1 MDLTNL
7 LAVAVPMAAA
17 IAIFFWSLDRI
28 RKERVDP
35 ADGLRTPRATPR
47 ELVERLLRPAAENL
61 SLRRSAEGK
70 PTLSEDLARAGVNI
84 TPAEYLLIRIGAVA
98 LGALI
103 GLFRFGIS
111 IGPIVIA
118 ALDFVIPPLVVNYLQ
133 RRRQNMFNDQLT
145 GMLQLLS
152 NSLKTGY
159 AIDRALETVAS
170 KSQPP
175 VSTEVERVTTEITLG
190 TSVEDALSALLL
202 RINSPDLEF
211 IVTAILLHTRVGG
224 NLAEVLDNISDT
236 LRDRLQTK
244 RDMSVLTA
252 QSRASASI
260 ITGLP
265 ILLGLGLYVFVP
277 GYFAPMTSTVVGYI
291 LLGIAGL
298 LILIGNILIRRM
310 TALKPARTA
319 IQVRQKL
326 SQAGNPGG
334 LTPAGFQ
341 SVRYSVA
348 AIMAVAG
355 LAVGLVVPVGMPTL
369 LAAAVSGLIFA
380 VIGFMTPGLWIEQR
394 IAQRRREIQRSL
406 AEATDLLTLVVESG
420 MSLDEGLLSITE
432 RFHNALGDE
441 IGKVLRE
448 IRLGRPRMA
457 ALEHMADMCGVPD
470 LHHLVESIVQ
480 S

>member
-28 RKERVDP
+28 RKERVEP

-70 PTLSEDLARAGVNI
+70 PTLSEDLARAGLNI

-111 IGPIVIA
+111 IGPVVIA
-118 ALDFVIPPLVVNYLQ
+118 AVGFVIPPLVVNYLQ

-175 VSTEVERVTTEITLG
+175 VSTEFERVATEITLG

-224 NLAEVLDNISDT
+224 NLAEVLVNISDT

-310 TALKPARTA
+310 TAL
-319 IQVRQKL
+319 
-326 SQAGNPGG
+326 
-334 LTPAGFQ
+334 Q
-341 SVRYSVA
+341 S
-348 AIMAVAG
+348 
-355 LAVGLVVPVGMPTL
+355 
-369 LAAAVSGLIFA
+369 
-380 VIGFMTPGLWIEQR
+380 
-394 IAQRRREIQRSL
+394 
-406 AEATDLLTLVVESG
+406 
-420 MSLDEGLLSITE
+420 
-432 RFHNALGDE
+432 
-441 IGKVLRE
+441 
-448 IRLGRPRMA
+448 
-457 ALEHMADMCGVPD
+457 
-470 LHHLVESIVQ
+470 
-480 S
+480 

>member
-17 IAIFFWSLDRI
+17 IAVFFWSLDRV
-28 RKERVDP
+28 RKERSRPDETE
-35 ADGLRTPRATPR
+35 RSPRATPR

-61 SLRRSAEGK
+61 SLRRTAEGK
-70 PTLSEDLARAGVNI
+70 PTLTEDLARAGLNI
-84 TPAEYLLIRIGAVA
+84 TPAEYLLVRIGAVG

-118 ALDFVIPPLVVNYLQ
+118 ALGFIIPPLLVNYLQ
-133 RRRQNMFNDQLT
+133 RRRQNMFNEQLA

-175 VSTEVERVTTEITLG
+175 VSTEFERVTTEITLG

-224 NLAEVLDNISDT
+224 NLAEVLDTISDT

-265 ILLGLGLYVFVP
+265 ILLALGLYVFVP
-277 GYFAPMTSTVVGYI
+277 GYFAPMTSTFVGYV
-291 LLGIAGL
+291 LLAIAGV
-298 LILIGNILIRRM
+298 LILVGNILIRRM
-310 TALKPARTA
+310 TAL
-319 IQVRQKL
+319 
-326 SQAGNPGG
+326 
-334 LTPAGFQ
+334 Q
-341 SVRYSVA
+341 S
-348 AIMAVAG
+348 
-355 LAVGLVVPVGMPTL
+355 
-369 LAAAVSGLIFA
+369 
-380 VIGFMTPGLWIEQR
+380 
-394 IAQRRREIQRSL
+394 
-406 AEATDLLTLVVESG
+406 
-420 MSLDEGLLSITE
+420 
-432 RFHNALGDE
+432 
-441 IGKVLRE
+441 
-448 IRLGRPRMA
+448 
-457 ALEHMADMCGVPD
+457 
-470 LHHLVESIVQ
+470 
-480 S
+480 

>member
-7 LAVAVPMAAA
+7 LAVALPMAAA
-17 IAIFFWSLDRI
+17 IAVFFWSFDRV
-28 RKERVDP
+28 RKERARP
-35 ADGLRTPRATPR
+35 AETERTPRATPR
-47 ELVERLLRPAAENL
+47 ELVERLLRPAADNL
-61 SLRRSAEGK
+61 SLRRTAEGK
-70 PTLSEDLARAGVNI
+70 PTLTEDLARAGLNV
-84 TPAEYLLIRIGAVA
+84 TPAEYLLMRIGAVA
-98 LGALI
+98 LGVLI

-111 IGPIVIA
+111 IGPIVMG
-118 ALDFVIPPLVVNYLQ
+118 ALGFVIPPLVVGYLQ
-133 RRRQNMFNDQLT
+133 RRRQNMFNEQLT

-175 VSTEVERVTTEITLG
+175 VSTEFERVATEITLG

-265 ILLGLGLYVFVP
+265 ILLALGLYVFVP
-277 GYFAPMTSTVVGYI
+277 GYFAPMTSTFVGYV

-298 LILIGNILIRRM
+298 LIVVGNILIRRM
-310 TALKPARTA
+310 TAL
-319 IQVRQKL
+319 
-326 SQAGNPGG
+326 
-334 LTPAGFQ
+334 Q
-341 SVRYSVA
+341 S
-348 AIMAVAG
+348 
-355 LAVGLVVPVGMPTL
+355 
-369 LAAAVSGLIFA
+369 
-380 VIGFMTPGLWIEQR
+380 
-394 IAQRRREIQRSL
+394 
-406 AEATDLLTLVVESG
+406 
-420 MSLDEGLLSITE
+420 
-432 RFHNALGDE
+432 
-441 IGKVLRE
+441 
-448 IRLGRPRMA
+448 
-457 ALEHMADMCGVPD
+457 
-470 LHHLVESIVQ
+470 
-480 S
+480 

>member
-1 MDLTNL
+1 MDLSNL

-47 ELVERLLRPAAENL
+47 ELVERLLRPAADSL

-70 PTLSEDLARAGVNI
+70 PTLTEDLARAGLNI
-84 TPAEYLLIRIGAVA
+84 SPAEYLLIRIGAVA

-103 GLFRFGIS
+103 GLFRFGVS
-111 IGPIVIA
+111 VGPIVIA
-118 ALDFVIPPLVVNYLQ
+118 AVGFVIPPLVVSYLQ

-159 AIDRALETVAS
+159 AIDRALETVAT

-175 VSTEVERVTTEITLG
+175 VSTEFERVTTEVTLG

-277 GYFAPMTSTVVGYI
+277 GYFAPMTSTFVGYV

-310 TALKPARTA
+310 TAL
-319 IQVRQKL
+319 
-326 SQAGNPGG
+326 
-334 LTPAGFQ
+334 Q
-341 SVRYSVA
+341 S
-348 AIMAVAG
+348 
-355 LAVGLVVPVGMPTL
+355 
-369 LAAAVSGLIFA
+369 
-380 VIGFMTPGLWIEQR
+380 
-394 IAQRRREIQRSL
+394 
-406 AEATDLLTLVVESG
+406 
-420 MSLDEGLLSITE
+420 
-432 RFHNALGDE
+432 
-441 IGKVLRE
+441 
-448 IRLGRPRMA
+448 
-457 ALEHMADMCGVPD
+457 
-470 LHHLVESIVQ
+470 
-480 S
+480 

>member
-17 IAIFFWSLDRI
+17 IAVFFWSLDRV
-28 RKERVDP
+28 RKERSRPDETERP
-35 ADGLRTPRATPR
+35 PRATPR

-61 SLRRSAEGK
+61 SLRRTAEGK
-70 PTLSEDLARAGVNI
+70 PTLTEDLARAGLNI
-84 TPAEYLLIRIGAVA
+84 TPAEYLLVRIGAVG

-118 ALDFVIPPLVVNYLQ
+118 ALGFIIPPLLVNYLQ
-133 RRRQNMFNDQLT
+133 RRRQNMFNEQLA

-175 VSTEVERVTTEITLG
+175 VSTEFERVTTEITLG

-224 NLAEVLDNISDT
+224 NLAEVLDTISDT

-265 ILLGLGLYVFVP
+265 ILLALGLYVFVP
-277 GYFAPMTSTVVGYI
+277 GYFAPMTSTFVGYV
-291 LLGIAGL
+291 LLAIAGL
-298 LILIGNILIRRM
+298 LILVGNILIRRM
-310 TALKPARTA
+310 TAL
-319 IQVRQKL
+319 
-326 SQAGNPGG
+326 
-334 LTPAGFQ
+334 Q
-341 SVRYSVA
+341 S
-348 AIMAVAG
+348 
-355 LAVGLVVPVGMPTL
+355 
-369 LAAAVSGLIFA
+369 
-380 VIGFMTPGLWIEQR
+380 
-394 IAQRRREIQRSL
+394 
-406 AEATDLLTLVVESG
+406 
-420 MSLDEGLLSITE
+420 
-432 RFHNALGDE
+432 
-441 IGKVLRE
+441 
-448 IRLGRPRMA
+448 
-457 ALEHMADMCGVPD
+457 
-470 LHHLVESIVQ
+470 
-480 S
+480 

>member
-1 MDLTNL
+1 MDFSP
-7 LAVAVPMAAA
+7 LAIAVPMAGA
-17 IAIFFWSLDRI
+17 IAVFFWSLDRI
-28 RKERVDP
+28 RKERSDP
-35 ADGLRTPRATPR
+35 ADGLQTARATPR
-47 ELVERLLRPAAENL
+47 ELVERLLRPAAESL

-70 PTLSEDLARAGVNI
+70 PTLSEDLARAGLNI

-111 IGPIVIA
+111 IGPLVIA
-118 ALDFVIPPLVVNYLQ
+118 AVGFVLPPLIVNFLQ

-159 AIDRALETVAS
+159 AIDRALETVAT

-175 VSTEVERVTTEITLG
+175 VSTEFERVTTEITLG

-252 QSRASASI
+252 QSRASATI

-265 ILLGLGLYVFVP
+265 ILLALGLYVFVP
-277 GYFAPMTSTVVGYI
+277 GYFAPMTSTFVGYV

-310 TALKPARTA
+310 TAL
-319 IQVRQKL
+319 
-326 SQAGNPGG
+326 QA
-334 LTPAGFQ
+334 
-341 SVRYSVA
+341 
-348 AIMAVAG
+348 
-355 LAVGLVVPVGMPTL
+355 
-369 LAAAVSGLIFA
+369 
-380 VIGFMTPGLWIEQR
+380 
-394 IAQRRREIQRSL
+394 
-406 AEATDLLTLVVESG
+406 
-420 MSLDEGLLSITE
+420 
-432 RFHNALGDE
+432 
-441 IGKVLRE
+441 
-448 IRLGRPRMA
+448 
-457 ALEHMADMCGVPD
+457 
-470 LHHLVESIVQ
+470 
-480 S
+480 